1 LSIRFHNLLQDFWDD
16 DTIGVPFV
24 GLMFVRVDGVC
35 TYVIFDGAMRFAS
48 RLDLMLVDVVQTA
61 TAMFGVMLLR
71 FHAVS
76 SG

>member
-1 LSIRFHNLLQDFWDD
+1 
-16 DTIGVPFV
+16 
-24 GLMFVRVDGVC
+24 MFVRVDGVC